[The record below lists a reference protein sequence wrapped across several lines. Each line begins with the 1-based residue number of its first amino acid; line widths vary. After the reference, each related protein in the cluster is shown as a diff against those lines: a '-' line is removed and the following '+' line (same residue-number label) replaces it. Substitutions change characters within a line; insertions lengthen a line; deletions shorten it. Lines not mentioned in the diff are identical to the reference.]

1 MQAEAGQRGQGLGG
15 RLPGHRHVDEG
26 DGVGRAPQVEEVTQ
40 DFEPGQQVAGR
51 ALADGYDALARLEGK
66 PVHLRRESGIGE
78 QVRRGVARLRAV
90 RFAVV
95 ALIDNLERKG
105 LVERRRNPQDRRN
118 YALHLTEQGTHVMTQ
133 MRRLGKAH
141 EDDICAALDHA
152 QRAQLTEL
160 LEAIA
165 AQQKL
170 TPGVHPGYR

>member
-1 MQAEAGQRGQGLGG
+1 MSTPPPAGATGEPAARSAPKRTAFLLAQ
-15 RLPGHRHVDEG
+15 
-26 DGVGRAPQVEEVTQ
+26 VGAH
-40 DFEPGQQVAGR
+40 A
-51 ALADGYDALARLEGK
+51 AA
-66 PVHLRRESGIGE
+66 
-78 QVRRGVARLRAV
+78 
-90 RFAVV
+90 RFAERISELEVVPADVGLLRMIATRPGRSQQSLAEELGVVPSRVV

-141 EDDICAALDHA
+141 EDDICAALDDA
-152 QRAQLTEL
+152 RRAQLTEL

-165 AQQKL
+165 AQQGL

>member
-1 MQAEAGQRGQGLGG
+1 MSTSPPAGVTGEPAARSAPKRTAFLLAQ
-15 RLPGHRHVDEG
+15 
-26 DGVGRAPQVEEVTQ
+26 VGAH
-40 DFEPGQQVAGR
+40 A
-51 ALADGYDALARLEGK
+51 AA
-66 PVHLRRESGIGE
+66 
-78 QVRRGVARLRAV
+78 
-90 RFAVV
+90 RFAERISELEVVPADVGLLRMIATRPGRSQQSLAEELGVVPSRVV

-118 YALHLTEQGTHVMTQ
+118 YALHLTEQGAHVMTQ

-165 AQQKL
+165 AQQQL